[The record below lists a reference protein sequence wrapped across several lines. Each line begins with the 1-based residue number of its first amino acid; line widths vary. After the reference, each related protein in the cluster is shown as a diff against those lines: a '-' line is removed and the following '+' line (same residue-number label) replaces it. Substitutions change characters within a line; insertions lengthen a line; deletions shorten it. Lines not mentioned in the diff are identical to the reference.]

1 MIMRY
6 APEFANNMTCLIMR
20 AATAPDICRV
30 VVHGHVGVGSS
41 LVGLLKHLGLR
52 ALARPQDVCGN
63 AWPACGVIKAFGSA
77 GRHSPRHLSS
87 CCAYV
92 RVCVCMRMFVH
103 VCIVTFLEGG
113 MCVYVHA
120 SVGAS
125 VSVFV
130 ICCFSTICFASV
142 DASVLH

>member
-1 MIMRY
+1 MIMR
-6 APEFANNMTCLIMR
+6 PEYANNMMCLIMR

-30 VVHGHVGVGSS
+30 VVHGHVGVGSL

-63 AWPACGVIKAFGSA
+63 AWPACGAIKAFGSA

-103 VCIVTFLEGG
+103 VCIVYCHLFRRRHV
-113 MCVYVHA
+113 CVCDSIVTHRLTHLFCIDIFPQINFDVCA
-120 SVGAS
+120 V
-125 VSVFV
+125 
-130 ICCFSTICFASV
+130 
-142 DASVLH
+142 